1 MLRVE
6 ETQQA
11 VEFSAALIAKF
22 DDVKSRYPQGKQKS
36 ALLPILHLTQ
46 AEFGW
51 LSSAAMDKVAE
62 YLGILPIEVYEV
74 ATFYTMY
81 FLRPQGKYVLEVCR
95 TGPCCLVGA
104 EKIMDHIEQRLG
116 VKEGEVTPD
125 GLFSWRGVECLA
137 ACGFGP
143 VLQIGPEY
151 TFYENLTP
159 ESVDKLIAD
168 LKSGRDNQQSFQ
180 RVNPVAT
187 VDNKASEQEY
197 NNTILPPTDPTQRSA
212 EEI

>member
-6 ETQQA
+6 NNQTQTTA
-11 VEFSAALIAKF
+11 PFSSALLAQMA
-22 DDVKSRYPQGKQKS
+22 DMVSRYPEGKQKS
-36 ALLPILHLTQ
+36 ALLPILHAVQ
-46 AEFGW
+46 AEQGW
-51 LSSAAMDKVAE
+51 LSSEAMDRVAD
-62 YLGILPIEVYEV
+62 YLKIESIEVYEV

-104 EKIMDHIEQRLG
+104 EKIMDHIEQKLG
-116 VKEGEVTPD
+116 VKEGDITPD

-159 ESVDKLIAD
+159 ASVDQLIGD
-168 LKSGRDNQQSFQ
+168 L
-180 RVNPVAT
+180 RV
-187 VDNKASEQEY
+187 KA
-197 NNTILPPTDPTQRSA
+197 NN
-212 EEI
+212 

>member
-6 ETQQA
+6 DIGVPVT
-11 VEFSAALIAKF
+11 FSPELIKKF
-22 DDVKSRYPQGKQKS
+22 DEIVSRYPKGKQKS
-36 ALLPILHLTQ
+36 GLLPILHLVQ
-46 AEFGW
+46 AEYGW
-51 LSSAAMDKVAE
+51 VSSPAMDKVAE
-62 YLGILPIEVYEV
+62 YLGLQPIEVYEV

-95 TGPCCLVGA
+95 TGPCGIVGA
-104 EKIMDHIEQRLG
+104 EKIMDHIEEKLG

-151 TFYENLTP
+151 TFYEKLTN
-159 ESVDKLIAD
+159 ESVDQLIGD
-168 LKSGRDNQQSFQ
+168 LR
-180 RVNPVAT
+180 A
-187 VDNKASEQEY
+187 KA
-197 NNTILPPTDPTQRSA
+197 NN
-212 EEI
+212 

>member
-6 ETQQA
+6 NTEQA
-11 VEFSAALIAKF
+11 PVEFSAALIAKF
-22 DDVKSRYPQGKQKS
+22 DEIKSRYPEGKQKS
-36 ALLPILHLTQ
+36 ALLPVLHLVQ
-46 AEFGW
+46 AEYGW
-51 LSSAAMDKVAE
+51 VSAPAMDKVAE
-62 YLGILPIEVYEV
+62 YLDILPIEVYEV

-81 FLRPQGKYVLEVCR
+81 FMRPQGKYVLEVCR

-104 EKIMDHIEQRLG
+104 EKIMDYIEQQLG

-151 TFYENLTP
+151 TFYENLTTQ
-159 ESVDKLIAD
+159 SVDTLIAD
-168 LKSGRDNQQSFQ
+168 LK
-180 RVNPVAT
+180 A
-187 VDNKASEQEY
+187 KA
-197 NNTILPPTDPTQRSA
+197 NN
-212 EEI
+212 